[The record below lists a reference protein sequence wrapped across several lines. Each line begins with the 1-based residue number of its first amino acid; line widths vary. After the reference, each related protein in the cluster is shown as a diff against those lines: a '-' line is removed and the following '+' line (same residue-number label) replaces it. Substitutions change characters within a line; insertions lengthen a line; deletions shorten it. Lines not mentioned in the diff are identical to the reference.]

1 MATVGATPPR
11 TPNGRQAR
19 CSMALRPSPE
29 AQSDP
34 GSDSII
40 TRAAADNPP
49 RSPPKVSQ
57 AQQFE
62 LQFFA
67 IVDRYRGQ
75 PPERALW
82 REAVELVITTALR
95 GALFFECGS
104 RRVSGSLVVLVA
116 LGLYY
121 FADRAGIIQHSQHDL
136 ATRLRV
142 DRSTLSRIITVLK
155 DVGLLR
161 AIRLSRRTPERLAMN
176 IGGLSWTTAC
186 QQARERRLL
195 SRATNLQRDL
205 GAPSC
210 GLGPLLKPLS
220 GGPRPQPYGLHTYSG
235 VAVAVATVPDVS
247 KEIPTKGTQQQLHQ
261 NDEPTTT
268 PIAAP
273 RVAGTAAGT
282 KYTTTDTTSVATT
295 DADERRIEGLIGAI
309 AARTRQTGGRF
320 GPDDEDLVRSLIAA
334 GQLSLGDLQRRADE
348 LETRPIRHRRRRP
361 LPDEAQGRIR
371 NCPACRT
378 HERGH
383 ECHCAEGESRREELF
398 GRPRGNEYGRVKRHS
413 KLSPWRH
420 RKLTPEETA
429 YIDRQR

>member
-1 MATVGATPPR
+1 
-11 TPNGRQAR
+11 
-19 CSMALRPSPE
+19 MALRPSPE

-34 GSDSII
+34 GSDFTI
-40 TRAAADNPP
+40 TGAAADNPP
-49 RSPPKVSQ
+49 RSPPQVSQ

-121 FADRAGIIQHSQHDL
+121 FADRVGIIQHSQHDL
-136 ATRLRV
+136 ATRLWV

-176 IGGLSWTTAC
+176 VGGLSWATAC
-186 QQARERRLL
+186 RQARERRLL
-195 SRATNLQRDL
+195 SRATNLQLDR
-205 GAPSC
+205 GEPSC
-210 GLGPLLKPLS
+210 GPRPLLKPLS
-220 GGPRPQPYGLHTYSG
+220 GGLGPQPYGVRTYSG
-235 VAVAVATVPDVS
+235 VAVATVPDVS
-247 KEIPTKGTQQQLHQ
+247 KEVQTEGTQQQQLHQ

-268 PIAAP
+268 PMAAP

-295 DADERRIEGLIGAI
+295 DADERRSEGLIGAI

-320 GPDDEDLVRSLIAA
+320 GPEDEDLVRSRIAA

-348 LETRPIRHRRRRP
+348 LETRPIRHRRRGP

-383 ECHCAEGESRREELF
+383 ECHCAECGWKRDHCTHPNPKGSRDGKNFLA
-398 GRPRGNEYGRVKRHS
+398 GRAATSTDVS
-413 KLSPWRH
+413 SD
-420 RKLTPEETA
+420 T
-429 YIDRQR
+429 